1 MSCQDLSIMPVQ
13 QLLLPLFCF
22 REFHFSTLQSKLKQ
36 NVLWAQEVIIG
47 KKSSCL
53 LLLHFILFYFILFLI
68 SNENIIKLSK
78 KSDTQV
84 YSKYT
89 LGTRATNTQIT
100 SIYQRM
106 NPKKLNDSL
115 LLTTNPINIGR
126 NFLAIYL
133 FGM

>member
-1 MSCQDLSIMPVQ
+1 MSCQDLSIMLVQ

-47 KKSSCL
+47 KSSCL
-53 LLLHFILFYFILFLI
+53 LLLHFILFYYILFLI

-89 LGTRATNTQIT
+89 LGTRAIKHTNYKHL
-100 SIYQRM
+100 SK
-106 NPKKLNDSL
+106 NEPKKIEWQP
-115 LLTTNPINIGR
+115 TTDNQSNKYWTQ
-126 NFLAIYL
+126 FLAIYL